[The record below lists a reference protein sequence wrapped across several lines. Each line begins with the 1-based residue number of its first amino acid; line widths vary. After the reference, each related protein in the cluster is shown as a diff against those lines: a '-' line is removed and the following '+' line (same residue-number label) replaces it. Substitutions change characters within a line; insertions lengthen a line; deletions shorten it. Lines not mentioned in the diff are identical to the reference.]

1 MTYLNLE
8 LIKNHLNLQNFSDD
22 DKYLQHLG
30 SAVEFVVERDLDKKL
45 TTIAQENGGEL
56 PPSLLHAMLLLLGTY
71 YANRENISY
80 ASCVEVPKTYQYI
93 CDLYRSYGVNSQEF
107 NTIEEI
113 KNKVDE
119 LLAVTDD
126 TNKVV
131 HEINKKVDNNL
142 TNLDVVKSQVDELS
156 KRDIVGGEGIDV
168 KQKDTH
174 TKEVNFNITEVNLGD
189 Y

>member
-8 LIKNHLNLQNFSDD
+8 LIKTHLNLQNFSDD

-30 SAVEFVVERDLDKKL
+30 SAVEFVVERDIDKKL

-56 PPSLLHAMLLLLGTY
+56 PPSLLHAMLLLLATY
-71 YANRENISY
+71 YANRENVSY

-93 CDLYRSYGVNSQEF
+93 CDLYRCYGKTSQEF
-107 NTIEEI
+107 NTFEEI
-113 KNKVDE
+113 KRKVDE
-119 LLAVTDD
+119 LEKTTKD
-126 TNKVV
+126 
-131 HEINKKVDNNL
+131 IN
-142 TNLDVVKSQVDELS
+142 TNLDGVKSQVAELS

>member
-1 MTYLNLE
+1 MTYFNLD

-22 DKYLQHLG
+22 DMYLQHLG
-30 SAVEFVVERDLDKKL
+30 SAVEFVVEKDIDKKL

-71 YANRENISY
+71 YANRENVSY

-107 NTIEEI
+107 NTIEDI

-119 LLAVTDD
+119 LQAIASD
-126 TNKVV
+126 TNTIV
-131 HEINKKVDNNL
+131 KKIDTKIDGNIAI
-142 TNLDVVKSQVDELS
+142 TNELASQVEDLS

>member
-8 LIKNHLNLQNFSDD
+8 LIKNHLNLQNFADD

-30 SAVEFVVERDLDKKL
+30 SAVEFVVERDLDKMLSK
-45 TTIAQENGGEL
+45 IAEENGGEF

-93 CDLYRSYGVNSQEF
+93 CDLYRCYGATSQEF
-107 NTIEEI
+107 NTIEDI

-119 LLAVTDD
+119 LQALAKD
-126 TNKVV
+126 TNTIVKD
-131 HEINKKVDNNL
+131 INKKVDNNI
-142 TNLDVVKSQVDELS
+142 THLDAVKSQVDELA
-156 KRDIVGGEGIDV
+156 KRDIVGGDGIDV

-174 TKEVNFNITEVNLGD
+174 TKSVQLGITEVNLGD

>member
-8 LIKNHLNLQNFSDD
+8 LIKTHLNLQNFSDD

-30 SAVEFVVERDLDKKL
+30 SAVEFVVERDIDKKL
-45 TTIAQENGGEL
+45 SKIAEENGGEF

-71 YANRENISY
+71 YANRENIAY
-80 ASCVEVPKTYQYI
+80 ASCVEVPKTYAYI
-93 CDLYRSYGVNSQEF
+93 CDLHRCYGKTSTEF
-107 NTIEEI
+107 NTFEEI
-113 KNKVDE
+113 KQKVDE
-119 LLAVTDD
+119 LQQTTKD
-126 TNKVV
+126 
-131 HEINKKVDNNL
+131 INANL
-142 TNLDVVKSQVDELS
+142 GVVKSQVAELS

-168 KQKDTH
+168 KQKDSN

>member
-8 LIKNHLNLQNFSDD
+8 LIKTHLNLQNFSDD

-30 SAVEFVVERDLDKKL
+30 SAVEFVVERDIDKKL
-45 TTIAQENGGEL
+45 SKIAEENGGEF
-56 PPSLLHAMLLLLGTY
+56 PPSLLHAMLLLLSTY

-80 ASCVEVPKTYQYI
+80 SSCVEVPKTYAYI
-93 CDLYRSYGVNSQEF
+93 CDLYRCYGNTSQEF
-107 NTIEEI
+107 NTFAEI
-113 KNKVDE
+113 KRKVDE
-119 LLAVTDD
+119 LEKTTKD
-126 TNKVV
+126 
-131 HEINKKVDNNL
+131 INA
-142 TNLDVVKSQVDELS
+142 NLDGVKSQVDELA
-156 KRDIVGGEGIDV
+156 KRDIVGGEGINV

>member
-8 LIKNHLNLQNFSDD
+8 LIKTHLNLQNFSDD

-30 SAVEFVVERDLDKKL
+30 SAVEFVVERDIDKKL

-71 YANRENISY
+71 YANRENVSY
-80 ASCVEVPKTYQYI
+80 ASCVEVPKTYAYI

-107 NTIEEI
+107 NTFEEI
-113 KNKVDE
+113 KRKVDE
-119 LLAVTDD
+119 LQQTTKD
-126 TNKVV
+126 
-131 HEINKKVDNNL
+131 INANL
-142 TNLDVVKSQVDELS
+142 GVVKSQVDELA

>member
-22 DKYLQHLG
+22 DTYLQHLG
-30 SAVEFVVERDLDKKL
+30 SAVEFVVERDIDKKL
-45 TTIAQENGGEL
+45 SKIAEENGGEF
-56 PPSLLHAMLLLLGTY
+56 PPSLLHAMLLLLGSY

-107 NTIEEI
+107 NTFEEI
-113 KNKVDE
+113 KRKVDE
-119 LLAVTDD
+119 LQQTTKD
-126 TNKVV
+126 
-131 HEINKKVDNNL
+131 INANL
-142 TNLDVVKSQVDELS
+142 GVVKSQVDELS
-156 KRDIVGGEGIDV
+156 KRDIVGGEGINV

>member
-22 DKYLQHLG
+22 DTYLQHLG
-30 SAVEFVVERDLDKKL
+30 SAVEFVVEKDIDKKL
-45 TTIAQENGGEL
+45 SKIAEENGGEF

-107 NTIEEI
+107 NTFEDI
-113 KNKVDE
+113 KKKVDE
-119 LLAVTDD
+119 LQAIASD
-126 TNKVV
+126 TNTIV
-131 HEINKKVDNNL
+131 KKIDTKIDGNIAI
-142 TNLDVVKSQVDELS
+142 TNELASQVEDLS

-168 KQKDTH
+168 KQQDTH

>member
-22 DKYLQHLG
+22 DTYLQHLG
-30 SAVEFVVERDLDKKL
+30 SAVEFVVERDIDKKL

-107 NTIEEI
+107 NTFEEI
-113 KNKVDE
+113 KRKVDE
-119 LLAVTDD
+119 LQQITTD
-126 TNKVV
+126 
-131 HEINKKVDNNL
+131 IN
-142 TNLDVVKSQVDELS
+142 TNLDSVKSEVAELA

>member
-1 MTYLNLE
+1 MTYLNLD
-8 LIKNHLNLQNFSDD
+8 LIKTHLNLQNFSDD

-56 PPSLLHAMLLLLGTY
+56 PPSLLHAMLLLLGSY

-80 ASCVEVPKTYQYI
+80 ASCVEVPKTYAYI
-93 CDLYRSYGVNSQEF
+93 CDLYRCYGKNSTEF
-107 NTIEEI
+107 NTFEEI
-113 KNKVDE
+113 KRKVDE
-119 LLAVTDD
+119 LQQITTD
-126 TNKVV
+126 
-131 HEINKKVDNNL
+131 INA
-142 TNLDVVKSQVDELS
+142 NLDGVKSKVDELS

>member
-30 SAVEFVVERDLDKKL
+30 SAVEFVVERDVDKKL
-45 TTIAQENGGEL
+45 SKIAEENGGEF

-80 ASCVEVPKTYQYI
+80 SSCVEVPKSYAYI
-93 CDLYRSYGVNSQEF
+93 CDLYRCYGKTSTEF
-107 NTIEEI
+107 NTFAEI
-113 KNKVDE
+113 KQKVDE
-119 LLAVTDD
+119 LA
-126 TNKVV
+126 
-131 HEINKKVDNNL
+131 
-142 TNLDVVKSQVDELS
+142 

>member
-22 DKYLQHLG
+22 DTYLQHLG
-30 SAVEFVVERDLDKKL
+30 SAVEFVVERDIDKKL

-71 YANRENISY
+71 YANRENVSY

-107 NTIEEI
+107 NTIEDI

-131 HEINKKVDNNL
+131 HEINKKVDNNI
-142 TNLDVVKSQVDELS
+142 THLDAVKSQVDELS

>member
-30 SAVEFVVERDLDKKL
+30 SAVEFVVERDIDKKL

-80 ASCVEVPKTYQYI
+80 ASCVEVPKTYAYI
-93 CDLYRSYGVNSQEF
+93 CDLYRCYGKTSQEF
-107 NTIEEI
+107 NTFEEI
-113 KNKVDE
+113 KRKVDE
-119 LLAVTDD
+119 LQQITTD
-126 TNKVV
+126 
-131 HEINKKVDNNL
+131 INA
-142 TNLDVVKSQVDELS
+142 NLDGVKSQVNELS

-174 TKEVNFNITEVNLGD
+174 IKEVNFNIKEVNLGD

>member
-22 DKYLQHLG
+22 DIYLQHLG
-30 SAVEFVVERDLDKKL
+30 SAVEFVVERDIDKKL

-80 ASCVEVPKTYQYI
+80 ASCVEVPKTYAYI
-93 CDLYRSYGVNSQEF
+93 CDLYRCYGKNSTEF
-107 NTIEEI
+107 NTFEEI
-113 KNKVDE
+113 KRKVDE
-119 LLAVTDD
+119 LQQITTD
-126 TNKVV
+126 
-131 HEINKKVDNNL
+131 IN
-142 TNLDVVKSQVDELS
+142 TNLDGVKSQVAELA
-156 KRDIVGGEGIDV
+156 KRDIVGGEGINV

>member
-30 SAVEFVVERDLDKKL
+30 SAVEFVVERDIDKKL
-45 TTIAQENGGEL
+45 SKIAEENGGEF

-107 NTIEEI
+107 NTFEEI
-113 KNKVDE
+113 KRKVDE
-119 LLAVTDD
+119 LQQITTD
-126 TNKVV
+126 
-131 HEINKKVDNNL
+131 IN
-142 TNLDVVKSQVDELS
+142 TNLDGVKSKVDELS

>member
-22 DKYLQHLG
+22 DTYLQHLG
-30 SAVEFVVERDLDKKL
+30 SAVEFVVERDIDKKL
-45 TTIAQENGGEL
+45 SKIAEENGGEF
-56 PPSLLHAMLLLLGTY
+56 PPSLLHAMLLLLGSY

-80 ASCVEVPKTYQYI
+80 ASCVEVPKTYAYI
-93 CDLYRSYGVNSQEF
+93 CDLYRCYGKTSQEF
-107 NTIEEI
+107 NTFEEI
-113 KNKVDE
+113 KRKVDE
-119 LLAVTDD
+119 LQQTTKD
-126 TNKVV
+126 
-131 HEINKKVDNNL
+131 INANL
-142 TNLDVVKSQVDELS
+142 GVVKSQVDELS
-156 KRDIVGGEGIDV
+156 KRDIVGGEGINV

>member
-8 LIKNHLNLQNFSDD
+8 LIKTHLNLQNFSDD

-30 SAVEFVVERDLDKKL
+30 SAVEFVVEQDIDKKF

-71 YANRENISY
+71 YANRENVSY
-80 ASCVEVPKTYQYI
+80 SSCVEVPKTYAYI
-93 CDLYRSYGVNSQEF
+93 CDLYRCYGKTSTEF
-107 NTIEEI
+107 NTFEEI
-113 KNKVDE
+113 KQKVDE
-119 LLAVTDD
+119 LQQTTKD
-126 TNKVV
+126 
-131 HEINKKVDNNL
+131 INANL
-142 TNLDVVKSQVDELS
+142 GVVKSQVDELA
-156 KRDIVGGEGIDV
+156 KTDIVGGEGIDV

>member
-8 LIKNHLNLQNFSDD
+8 LIKTHLNLQNFSDD

-30 SAVEFVVERDLDKKL
+30 SAVEFVVERDVDKKL
-45 TTIAQENGGEL
+45 TDIAKENGGEL
-56 PPSLLHAMLLLLGTY
+56 PPPLLHAMLLLLGTY
-71 YANRENISY
+71 YANRENVSY

-107 NTIEEI
+107 NTFEEI
-113 KNKVDE
+113 KRKVDE
-119 LLAVTDD
+119 LQQTTKD
-126 TNKVV
+126 
-131 HEINKKVDNNL
+131 INANL
-142 TNLDVVKSQVDELS
+142 GVVKSQIDELS

>member
-22 DKYLQHLG
+22 DTYLQHLG
-30 SAVEFVVERDLDKKL
+30 SAVEFVVERDVDKKL

-80 ASCVEVPKTYQYI
+80 ASCVEVPKTYAYI
-93 CDLYRSYGVNSQEF
+93 CDLYRCYGKTSTEF
-107 NTIEEI
+107 NTFEEI
-113 KNKVDE
+113 KRKVDE
-119 LLAVTDD
+119 LQQITTD
-126 TNKVV
+126 
-131 HEINKKVDNNL
+131 IN
-142 TNLDVVKSQVDELS
+142 TNLDGVKSQVAELS
-156 KRDIVGGEGIDV
+156 KRDIVGGEGINV

>member
-1 MTYLNLE
+1 M
-8 LIKNHLNLQNFSDD
+8 
-22 DKYLQHLG
+22 
-30 SAVEFVVERDLDKKL
+30 
-45 TTIAQENGGEL
+45 
-56 PPSLLHAMLLLLGTY
+56 
-71 YANRENISY
+71 
-80 ASCVEVPKTYQYI
+80 PKTYQYI

-107 NTIEEI
+107 NTIEDI

-119 LLAVTDD
+119 LQALAQD

-131 HEINKKVDNNL
+131 HEIKNDVNMNNSQISTL
-142 TNLDVVKSQVDELS
+142 TQNVDELS

-174 TKEVNFNITEVNLGD
+174 TKEVNFAITDVNLGD

>member
-22 DKYLQHLG
+22 DMYLQHLG
-30 SAVEFVVERDLDKKL
+30 SAVEFVVERDVDKKL

-71 YANRENISY
+71 YANRENVSY
-80 ASCVEVPKTYQYI
+80 ASCVEVPKTYAYI
-93 CDLYRSYGVNSQEF
+93 CDLYRCYGKTSTEF
-107 NTIEEI
+107 NTFEEI
-113 KNKVDE
+113 KRKVDE
-119 LLAVTDD
+119 LQQITTD
-126 TNKVV
+126 
-131 HEINKKVDNNL
+131 IN
-142 TNLDVVKSQVDELS
+142 TNLDGVKSQVDELA

>member
-22 DKYLQHLG
+22 DTYLQHLG
-30 SAVEFVVERDLDKKL
+30 SAVEFVVERDVDKKL

-80 ASCVEVPKTYQYI
+80 ASCVEVPKTYAYI
-93 CDLYRSYGVNSQEF
+93 CDLYRCYGKTSQEF
-107 NTIEEI
+107 NTFEEI
-113 KNKVDE
+113 KRKVDE
-119 LLAVTDD
+119 LQQTTKD
-126 TNKVV
+126 
-131 HEINKKVDNNL
+131 INANL
-142 TNLDVVKSQVDELS
+142 GVVKSQVDELS
-156 KRDIVGGEGIDV
+156 KRDIVGGEGINV

>member
-30 SAVEFVVERDLDKKL
+30 SAVEFVVEKDIDKKL
-45 TTIAQENGGEL
+45 SKIAEENGGEL

-93 CDLYRSYGVNSQEF
+93 CDLYRCYGVNSQEF
-107 NTIEEI
+107 NTFEEI
-113 KNKVDE
+113 KRKVDE
-119 LLAVTDD
+119 LQQITTD
-126 TNKVV
+126 
-131 HEINKKVDNNL
+131 IN
-142 TNLDVVKSQVDELS
+142 TNLDGVKSQVAELA

>member
-8 LIKNHLNLQNFSDD
+8 LIKTHLNLQDFSDD

-30 SAVEFVVERDLDKKL
+30 SAVEFVVERDIDKKL
-45 TTIAQENGGEL
+45 SKIAEENGGDL

-80 ASCVEVPKTYQYI
+80 ASCVEVPKTYAYI
-93 CDLYRSYGVNSQEF
+93 CDLYRCYGKTSQEF
-107 NTIEEI
+107 NTFEEI
-113 KNKVDE
+113 KRKVDE
-119 LLAVTDD
+119 LQQTTKD
-126 TNKVV
+126 
-131 HEINKKVDNNL
+131 INANL
-142 TNLDVVKSQVDELS
+142 GVVKSQVAELS
-156 KRDIVGGEGIDV
+156 KRDVVGGEGINV
-168 KQKDTH
+168 KKKDTH

>member
-30 SAVEFVVERDLDKKL
+30 SAVEFVVERDIDKKL

-56 PPSLLHAMLLLLGTY
+56 PPSLLHAMLLLLGSY

-93 CDLYRSYGVNSQEF
+93 CDLYRCYGKTSTEF
-107 NTIEEI
+107 NTFEEI
-113 KNKVDE
+113 KRKVDE
-119 LLAVTDD
+119 LQQITTD
-126 TNKVV
+126 
-131 HEINKKVDNNL
+131 IN
-142 TNLDVVKSQVDELS
+142 TNLDSVKSEVAELA

>member
-22 DKYLQHLG
+22 DTYLQHLG
-30 SAVEFVVERDLDKKL
+30 SAVEFVVERDIDKKL
-45 TTIAQENGGEL
+45 SKIAQENGGEL

-71 YANRENISY
+71 YANRENVSY

-107 NTIEEI
+107 NTIEDI

-119 LLAVTDD
+119 LQALAQD

-131 HEINKKVDNNL
+131 HEIKNDVNMNNSQISTL
-142 TNLDVVKSQVDELS
+142 TQNVDELS

>member
-30 SAVEFVVERDLDKKL
+30 SAVEFVVERDIDKKL
-45 TTIAQENGGEL
+45 SKIAEENGGDL

-80 ASCVEVPKTYQYI
+80 ASCVEVPKTYAYI
-93 CDLYRSYGVNSQEF
+93 CDLYRCYGKTSQEF
-107 NTIEEI
+107 NTFEEI
-113 KNKVDE
+113 KRKVDE
-119 LLAVTDD
+119 LQQTTKD
-126 TNKVV
+126 
-131 HEINKKVDNNL
+131 INANL
-142 TNLDVVKSQVDELS
+142 GVVKSQVDELS
-156 KRDIVGGEGIDV
+156 KRDIVGGEGINV

>member
-1 MTYLNLE
+1 M
-8 LIKNHLNLQNFSDD
+8 QNFSDD
-22 DKYLQHLG
+22 DKYLLHLG
-30 SAVEFVVERDLDKKL
+30 SAVEFVVERDIDKKL

-71 YANRENISY
+71 YANRENVSY

-93 CDLYRSYGVNSQEF
+93 CDLYRCYGKTSQEF
-107 NTIEEI
+107 NTFEEI
-113 KNKVDE
+113 KRKVDE
-119 LLAVTDD
+119 LEKTTKD
-126 TNKVV
+126 
-131 HEINKKVDNNL
+131 IN
-142 TNLDVVKSQVDELS
+142 TNLDGVKSQVDELS
-156 KRDIVGGEGIDV
+156 KRDIVGGEGINV

>member
-30 SAVEFVVERDLDKKL
+30 SAVEFVVERDIDKKL
-45 TTIAQENGGEL
+45 SKIAEENGGEF

-71 YANRENISY
+71 YANRENVSY
-80 ASCVEVPKTYQYI
+80 ASCVEVPKTYAYI

-119 LLAVTDD
+119 LQQITTD
-126 TNKVV
+126 
-131 HEINKKVDNNL
+131 IN
-142 TNLDVVKSQVDELS
+142 TNLDGVKSQVNELS
-156 KRDIVGGEGIDV
+156 QRDIVGGEGIDV

>member
-8 LIKNHLNLQNFSDD
+8 LIKTHLNLQNFSDD

-56 PPSLLHAMLLLLGTY
+56 PPSLLHAMLLMLGTY

-93 CDLYRSYGVNSQEF
+93 CDLYRCYGKTSTEF
-107 NTIEEI
+107 NTFEEI
-113 KNKVDE
+113 KRKVDE
-119 LLAVTDD
+119 LQQITTD
-126 TNKVV
+126 
-131 HEINKKVDNNL
+131 IN
-142 TNLDVVKSQVDELS
+142 TNLDGVKSQVAELA
-156 KRDIVGGEGIDV
+156 KRDIVGGEGINV

>member
-22 DKYLQHLG
+22 DTYLQHLG
-30 SAVEFVVERDLDKKL
+30 SAVEFVVERDIDKKL

-71 YANRENISY
+71 YANRENVSY
-80 ASCVEVPKTYQYI
+80 ASCVEVPKTYAYI

-107 NTIEEI
+107 NTFEEI
-113 KNKVDE
+113 KRKVDE
-119 LLAVTDD
+119 LQQTTKD
-126 TNKVV
+126 
-131 HEINKKVDNNL
+131 INANL
-142 TNLDVVKSQVDELS
+142 GVVKSRVDELA

>member
-8 LIKNHLNLQNFSDD
+8 LIKTHLNLQDFSDD

-30 SAVEFVVERDLDKKL
+30 SAVEFVVERDIDKKL
-45 TTIAQENGGEL
+45 SKIAEENGGEF

-80 ASCVEVPKTYQYI
+80 TSCVEVPKTYQYI
-93 CDLYRSYGVNSQEF
+93 CDLYRCYGKNSTEF
-107 NTIEEI
+107 NTFEEI

-119 LLAVTDD
+119 LQALATD
-126 TNKVV
+126 TNAIVKT
-131 HEINKKVDNNL
+131 INKKVDNNI
-142 TNLDVVKSQVDELS
+142 TNLDGVKSQVDALS

-168 KQKDTH
+168 KQKDSN
-174 TKEVNFNITEVNLGD
+174 TKEVNFAITEVNLGD

>member
-8 LIKNHLNLQNFSDD
+8 LIKNHLNLQKFSDD

-30 SAVEFVVERDLDKKL
+30 SAVEFVVERDIDKKL
-45 TTIAQENGGEL
+45 SKIAEENGGEF

-80 ASCVEVPKTYQYI
+80 ASCVEVPKTYAYI
-93 CDLYRSYGVNSQEF
+93 CDLYRCYGKTSQEF
-107 NTIEEI
+107 NTFEEI
-113 KNKVDE
+113 KRKVDE
-119 LLAVTDD
+119 LQQITTD
-126 TNKVV
+126 
-131 HEINKKVDNNL
+131 INA
-142 TNLDVVKSQVDELS
+142 NLDGVKSKVDELS

>member
-22 DKYLQHLG
+22 DTYLQHLG
-30 SAVEFVVERDLDKKL
+30 SAVEFVVERDIDKKL

-80 ASCVEVPKTYQYI
+80 ASCVEVPKTYAYM
-93 CDLYRSYGVNSQEF
+93 CDLYRCYGKTSTEF
-107 NTIEEI
+107 NTFEEI
-113 KNKVDE
+113 KRKVDE
-119 LLAVTDD
+119 LQQITTD
-126 TNKVV
+126 
-131 HEINKKVDNNL
+131 IN
-142 TNLDVVKSQVDELS
+142 TNLDGVKSQVAELS
-156 KRDIVGGEGIDV
+156 KRDIVGGEGINV